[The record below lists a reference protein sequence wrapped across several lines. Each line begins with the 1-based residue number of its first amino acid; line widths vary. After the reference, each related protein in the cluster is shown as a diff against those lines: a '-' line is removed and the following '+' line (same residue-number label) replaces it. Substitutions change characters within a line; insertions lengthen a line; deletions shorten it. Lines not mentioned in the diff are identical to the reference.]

1 MHVALFDDLPGRLLQ
16 AIDRDEP
23 LLGKPGLERSVA
35 TIAMHDRMGMILD
48 LVEQAKLFEFSHH
61 CFARF
66 IARHAREF
74 AEAIDHDRMLI
85 EDVDLIEIVALAYG
99 IVIRVVSRR
108 YLHTTSTEFFIHHE
122 IGNDRYL
129 AVHDGKHDR
138 LAHQVLIA
146 LILRADRDARIAEH
160 GLRARSGH
168 DQVLHAIHGLRERIA
183 QMPQVAGLFL
193 VFRLVVGD
201 SCGAMRA
208 PVHDALAA
216 EDKIIVVP
224 IAEHLAHRA

>member
-138 LAHQVLIA
+138 LAHHVSLALTRGAQGVL
-146 LILRADRDARIAEH
+146 
-160 GLRARSGH
+160 
-168 DQVLHAIHGLRERIA
+168 
-183 QMPQVAGLFL
+183 
-193 VFRLVVGD
+193 RLVP
-201 SCGAMRA
+201 R
-208 PVHDALAA
+208 
-216 EDKIIVVP
+216 
-224 IAEHLAHRA
+224 